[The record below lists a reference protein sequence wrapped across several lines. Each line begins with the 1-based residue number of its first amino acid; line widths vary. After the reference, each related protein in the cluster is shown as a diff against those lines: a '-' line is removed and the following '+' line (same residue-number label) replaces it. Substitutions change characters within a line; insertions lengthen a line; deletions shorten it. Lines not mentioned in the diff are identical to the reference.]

1 VICKGTLINLLNLE
15 HVSASWHSK
24 GDASGHNNEVA
35 TAAAVEIPGN
45 KISLHGAGM
54 LKGSFLFKLGDEDI
68 YLIVIG
74 ILVFAYPL
82 KGMDTL
88 LIGIGDNIPSI
99 SKVL

>member
-1 VICKGTLINLLNLE
+1 
-15 HVSASWHSK
+15 
-24 GDASGHNNEVA
+24 
-35 TAAAVEIPGN
+35 
-45 KISLHGAGM
+45 M
-54 LKGSFLFKLGDEDI
+54 LKGSFLFELGDEDI